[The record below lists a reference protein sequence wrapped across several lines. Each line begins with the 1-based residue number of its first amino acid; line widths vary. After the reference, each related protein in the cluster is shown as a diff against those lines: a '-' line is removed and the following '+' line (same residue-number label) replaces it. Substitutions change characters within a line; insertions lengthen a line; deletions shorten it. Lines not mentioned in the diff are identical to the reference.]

1 MFISCRANFNWGIKH
16 WSSGSQ
22 EPTLDIFTFKI
33 ENPHKSSDLFTYLS
47 IDDWLIGLMDWSS
60 YWLIDFLDPSF
71 DTRGSKAAR
80 FPAKIWRKG
89 IQETR
94 FICRGNR
101 PILDEKFE
109 YDTHLEFMILIWIYV
124 RNVDFSHLS
133 EILSISLYLFL
144 CIFTAFLLNFT
155 AFICNLMA
163 SILNFTPF

>member
-71 DTRGSKAAR
+71 DTWGSKAAR

-109 YDTHLEFMILIWIYV
+109 YFMTLSGIYDINLDLCYKCGFFAFIW
-124 RNVDFSHLS
+124 NFKHFSVF
-133 EILSISLYLFL
+133 ISLYFYGISPKFYGIYL
-144 CIFTAFLLNFT
+144 
-155 AFICNLMA
+155 
-163 SILNFTPF
+163 